1 MTEVLRGISKMFEPG
16 EIKGFNCAKGI
27 AEINLELIR
36 DHGVALAQARI
47 GSLPNIE
54 ISLIPDDKKKL
65 NRVRGLVLTISAQL
79 ELITSSRAV
88 VKHNSIRKWKK
99 EYKKDE
105 KQKENPF
112 EEDDNS
118 YNNLIILSKFLK
130 SLEQRIITADKTID
144 KEDDFILETTN
155 GEETITTLTENYFEM
170 LEALEDSYEQIY
182 TIMLENKIVS
192 AGVEED
198 EEMSYKEKEKEAM
211 RRVTEA

>member
-1 MTEVLRGISKMFEPG
+1 MFEAG

-36 DHGVALAQARI
+36 SHGVAITQARI
-47 GSLPNIE
+47 GSLPNVDIN
-54 ISLIPDDKKKL
+54 LIPDDKRKL
-65 NRVRGLVLTISAQL
+65 NRVRGLILTISAQL
-79 ELITSSRAV
+79 ELVTSSRAV

-99 EYKKDE
+99 KNKKDE
-105 KQKENPF
+105 QQKENLF
-112 EEDDNS
+112 EKDEND
-118 YNNLIILSKFLK
+118 YNDLIILSKFLK

-155 GEETITTLTENYFEM
+155 GEETTTTLTENYFEM
-170 LEALEDSYEQIY
+170 LEALEDSYERVY